1 MKYFIC
7 IIASVIISQIINWYL
22 FRNKVKEIR
31 CIYNAAF
38 TDTEKMIKEFRN
50 ERITNIQT

>member
-31 CIYNAAF
+31 CIYNAAL
-38 TDTEKMIKEFRN
+38 TDTEKLIKTIRK
-50 ERITNIQT
+50 ERITNIQK